1 MNKDSIANTF
11 FIALALCLVCS
22 AIVSLAAI
30 GLKPIQDRN
39 KALDRKKNVL
49 IAAGLVKKSDDV
61 NVDGEFNK
69 WIVDRIIDLDSGLDV
84 TAEYKDPAKF
94 EPEAT

>member
-11 FIALALCLVCS
+11 FIALALCLICS

-39 KALDRKKNVL
+39 KTLDRKKNVL
-49 IAAGLVKKSDDV
+49 IAAGLVKKSDNV
-61 NVDGEFNK
+61 NVDDLFK
-69 WIVDRIIDLDSGLDV
+69 KMVIDKIVDLDSGLDV
-84 TAEYKDPAKF
+84 TSE
-94 EPEAT
+94 